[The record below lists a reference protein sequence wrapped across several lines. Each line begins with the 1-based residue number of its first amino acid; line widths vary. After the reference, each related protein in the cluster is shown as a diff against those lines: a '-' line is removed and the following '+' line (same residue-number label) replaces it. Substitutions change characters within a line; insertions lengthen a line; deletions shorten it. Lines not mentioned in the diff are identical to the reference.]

1 MYDSL
6 SRQVADSLEAASLP
20 GIGDTRRQPQ
30 VIELLSRI
38 GRNLFDVD
46 LCLIMRAS
54 DKHWISEIGEM
65 LGRYGKDHAC
75 KVGRHSG
82 WLVQDLLNICQ
93 TTTLPFVTHDPAIRF
108 MAWVDILDF
117 GNGQLLSVVIADRE
131 PQAWTADKLK
141 TFEQFVE
148 LVAEVYRNTLVGR
161 DILQLVEENRQLR
174 KLAAVDHLT
183 GLWNRETVLGILERE
198 IERCHRQSLPI
209 SLIVADLDHFKLVN
223 DRHGHLAG
231 DAVLKEVSQRLRH
244 SVRGYD
250 AIGRLGG
257 EEFLIVMS
265 DCNEIIAAAIAERVQ
280 HLVRSQP
287 VDAAG
292 MAIPIT
298 ISQGLVTHIGSD
310 RIAADLLFDW
320 ADKAMYR
327 AKEGGRDG
335 VQSHQG
341 SNARD

>member
-6 SRQVADSLEAASLP
+6 SRQVAENLEAGTLP

-30 VIELLSRI
+30 VMELLSRM
-38 GRNLFDVD
+38 GCQLFDVD

-54 DKHWISEIGEM
+54 DRHWISEIGEM

-75 KVGRHSG
+75 RVGRHSG
-82 WLVQDLLNICQ
+82 WIVEDLLRIPQ
-93 TTTLPFVTHDPAIRF
+93 TTALPFVTHDPAIRF
-108 MAWVDILDF
+108 VAWVDIPDF
-117 GNGQLLSVVIADRE
+117 GSGQLLSVVFADRE
-131 PQAWTADKLK
+131 PKTWTADKSS
-141 TFEQFVE
+141 TFEEFVE

-231 DAVLKEVSQRLRH
+231 DAVLREISQRLRH

-265 DCNEIIAAAIAERVQ
+265 DCSEIIAAAIAERVQ
-280 HLVRSQP
+280 HLVRSEP
-287 VDAAG
+287 VDAG
-292 MAIPIT
+292 GLAIPIT
-298 ISQGLVTHIGSD
+298 ISQGLVTHVGCD
-310 RIAADLLFDW
+310 RIGADLLFEL

-335 VQSHQG
+335 VQSHQE
-341 SNARD
+341 SHARN